1 MSRLNE
7 KDAELV
13 LSGDRINLSDPQFT
27 YLGGEFLTNPND
39 YVEVLIYDTD
49 DNFLESATVNSEDYY
64 HDNNNAIRL
73 KTGTILRRLGYDRGK
88 FIVKYNF
95 LRTVAGTN
103 ENIVVDVEGRID
115 TAFDPTNTAS
125 VNSLGA
131 TKFLKENKYY
141 IHEISPS
148 RNEIRLAP
156 QKIKNE
162 KYIRDFYDAQKIKK
176 RVKPAEPTAGD
187 ATSLGSIKFVSP
199 SPTLNDSIE
208 MKFTDMGASDPPTFL
223 PMMAGGNITIPN
235 AFVTKFTPVAVPRA
249 PGGIPAIFETE
260 GDMRARFFLDR
271 DNSIGEVVQGAG
283 RTSVGD
289 AFFMAPYAKFANEG
303 NGYEDGVGVETY
315 RQASGISVAYE
326 GEGTAPTEFQR
337 METIYRLVE
346 STNYDPIVFGYED
359 DENENTTRTSIVIL
373 RSNSTLPNLEIPTT
387 YTWEVTGYKKNLDR
401 DFDGI
406 YPFSSNNLNGD
417 FNFETDGSDPTV
429 AVPRG
434 IQNLFQA
441 VTEDSTEGSSCIIAL
456 RSNSIALGIK
466 LTVQQ
471 ATGVGINSSSHLF
484 LPGII
489 SNRDFQAGEI

>member
-1 MSRLNE
+1 MSRFNE
-7 KDAELV
+7 QDGELLLTGKKIDL
-13 LSGDRINLSDPQFT
+13 LSNEYA
-27 YLGGEFLTNPND
+27 YLGGEFLSNPND
-39 YVEVLIYDTD
+39 YIEVLIYDTNE
-49 DNFLESATVNSEDYY
+49 NFLESSVVNSSDYLRET
-64 HDNNNAIRL
+64 DGTLQL

-88 FIVKYNF
+88 FTVKYNF

-103 ENIVVDVEGRID
+103 ENLVVDSEGNVD
-115 TAFDPTNTAS
+115 TEFNPENPNQVVTIGVS
-125 VNSLGA
+125 
-131 TKFLKENKYY
+131 KFLRENKYY

-148 RNEIRLAP
+148 RKEIRLAP
-156 QKIKNE
+156 QKIADE
-162 KYIRDFYDAQKIKK
+162 KYLRDFYDAQKNIK
-176 RVKPAEPTAGD
+176 RVRAADTGGD
-187 ATSLGSIKFVSP
+187 IEFKGTDKNNSTTIKFS
-199 SPTLNDSIE
+199 DSE
-208 MKFTDMGASDPPTFL
+208 SDFL
-223 PMMAGGNITIPN
+223 PLMAGGVLTIPN
-235 AFVTKFTPVAVPRA
+235 AFITQFSPVPLPTA
-249 PGGIPAIFETE
+249 PGEIPADFETE

-271 DNSIGEVVQGAG
+271 DNSVGEVIQGAG

-289 AFFMAPYAKFANEG
+289 KFFGTPYAKFANSGTGFANDVGVATYGNISGMSYAYEG
-303 NGYEDGVGVETY
+303 NGSIPLD
-315 RQASGISVAYE
+315 
-326 GEGTAPTEFQR
+326 FQR
-337 METIYRLVE
+337 METFYRLVE
-346 STNYDPIVFGYED
+346 GSNFDPIVFGFEGD
-359 DENENTTRTSIVIL
+359 DDGNTTRASIVIL

-387 YTWEVTGYKKNLDR
+387 YTWTVTGYKKNLDR

-471 ATGVGINSSSHLF
+471 ATGVGINSQSHLF

-489 SNRDFQAGEI
+489 SNRNFQAGEI